1 MTDYTGPEYKNLYE
15 EILLDYHY
23 RFPKF
28 HPIPY
33 PFQRNYSSLINNDRT
48 QSVHKRD
55 RNSKQKTA

>member
-1 MTDYTGPEYKNLYE
+1 MLLMQDYSDPKYDNLYE

-33 PFQRNYSSLINNDRT
+33 PFL
-48 QSVHKRD
+48 
-55 RNSKQKTA
+55 RNSHYEKINSSTTIRKGH